1 MGLRV
6 DASLPNVELGVVAP
20 GPSNGTGRGRV
31 RAQLRGEHGRTA
43 SAPNLE
49 VSMVAPGPSRGTGRG
64 LVRTQLRVGHP
75 KRHGPIWNYDFPA
88 LSLK

>member
-1 MGLRV
+1 MGLGV
-6 DASLPNVELGVVAP
+6 D
-20 GPSNGTGRGRV
+20 
-31 RAQLRGEHGRTA
+31 A